1 MGLSCN
7 PPKKGD
13 PSFEKYESEKT
24 AILSSLK
31 RRAENLVDSLNKLE
45 GVSCQP
51 ASGSMYAFP
60 QITLPEKAVKKAEEL
75 GKAPD
80 MYYCLELLKET
91 GICVVPGSGFGQK
104 DGTWHFRTT
113 FLPREEQM
121 DEVNSR
127 MTRFHDSFL
136 SKFKRMR

>member
-13 PSFEKYESEKT
+13 PSFEKYNEEKNT
-24 AILSSLK
+24 ILSSLK
-31 RRAENLVDSLNKLE
+31 RRAQKLVTTLNQLE

-51 ASGSMYAFP
+51 ANGSMYAFP
-60 QITLPEKAVKKAEEL
+60 QITIPERAVKEASSL
-75 GKAPD
+75 GKSAD
-80 MYYCLELLKET
+80 MFYCLELLKET

-113 FLPREEQM
+113 FLPKEEHI
-121 DEVNSR
+121 DAVNER
-127 MTRFHDSFL
+127 MTSFHKNFM
-136 SKFKRMR
+136 SKYQ